1 MDLDTAYCSPFY
13 FGHQPTVEFGDKDA
27 LDEYL
32 DRLLLHQRGTRL
44 RVHRVTRLFD
54 GNCLFFLKPKPLRF
68 WLRSIAIR
76 DADET
81 FVELRRQGY

>member
-1 MDLDTAYCSPFY
+1 M
-13 FGHQPTVEFGDKDA
+13 EFGDKDV
-27 LDEYL
+27 LYEYL

-81 FVELRRQGY
+81 FAELRRQGY